1 MNTPIPS
8 SLLGNAKY
16 SMTAWFKTSG
26 GNTKGGILAWGTS
39 GCGNTTN
46 LRFDGFSAFSEY
58 WWNCDFVPQING
70 GSFNDNQWHFIVST
84 YNGTDRSIYFDG
96 VNIGVDNPAHPNFQQ
111 GPFLIGATINDS
123 ALTGSLDNVAVF
135 NRALSSSEIKSL
147 YQTHSTIPKNVAE
160 TS

>member
-58 WWNCDFVPQING
+58 WWTCDFVPQING